1 MSDYDIRE
9 KLQEKFL
16 RYKSWELEKGIFNMM
31 IPDVIPYI
39 EKIFTCFYYAIRC
52 REIIDDI
59 CNQIVEYRKEHSV
72 ICLSVEY
79 HVGSLIVDGYSFAQ
93 QNIQQYCHYISE
105 VTDCLCQIMNI
116 VFNLGYNSWDKFNAV
131 EILKSINK
139 KKLNEIKKL
148 CKNYNDKIKLHKE
161 IDNFNK
167 HNLSITVNE
176 KLSADCIEKVKFNIE
191 LDKNKYALE
200 EIIDQSIESDVID
213 SIVDLL
219 DKILESASD
228 AYNPN
233 RLYVKIVYDENIEDN
248 NSSGKIISGTKIMP
262 LLFKTRQENGVN
274 VIDSINC
281 DITYIKESPI
291 YLAVLYQY
299 QKDSLTEL
307 SISTLNENKID
318 VMQNGK
324 IIGKYQCVGSKDK
337 DAHYFHF
344 KKFEYKA
351 IE

>member
-1 MSDYDIRE
+1 MSDYNTRE
-9 KLQEKFL
+9 VLQEKFL
-16 RYKSWELEKGIFNMM
+16 CYKNWEFEKYIFNMM

-39 EKIFTCFYYAIRC
+39 EKIFTCFYYAIQC

-79 HVGSLIVDGYSFAQ
+79 HVGSLVIDGNSFAQ

-167 HNLSITVNE
+167 HNLSIILNE
-176 KLSADCIEKVKFNIE
+176 KLSADCIEKVKYKITT
-191 LDKNKYALE
+191 LKNKYALDD
-200 EIIDQSIESDVID
+200 IINQSVESDI
-213 SIVDLL
+213 INATMELL
-219 DKILESASD
+219 DKIFESASD
-228 AYNPN
+228 IYNTD
-233 RLYVKIVYDENIEDN
+233 RLYVKNVNNNNIEDYN
-248 NSSGKIISGTKIMP
+248 CLNKAVIDTKIISLNFDNK
-262 LLFKTRQENGVN
+262 NN
-274 VIDSINC
+274 CSIDYNITEEHK
-281 DITYIKESPI
+281 DIIC
-291 YLAVLYQY
+291 LADLHKH

-324 IIGKYQCVGSKDK
+324 IIGKYECVDDIDK
-337 DAHYFHF
+337 ESHYFHF

>member
-1 MSDYDIRE
+1 MSDYNTRE
-9 KLQEKFL
+9 ILQEKFL
-16 RYKSWELEKGIFNMM
+16 CYKNWEFEKYIFNMM

-39 EKIFTCFYYAIRC
+39 EKTFTCFSYAIRC

-79 HVGSLIVDGYSFAQ
+79 HVGSLVIDGNSFAQ

-116 VFNLGYNSWDKFNAV
+116 VFNLGYSPWEKFDAV
-131 EILKSINK
+131 DILKALNK
-139 KKLNEIKKL
+139 KKLNEITKL
-148 CKNYNDKIKLHKE
+148 CKNYNEKIKTHKD

-176 KLSADCIEKVKFNIE
+176 KLSSDCIKKVKYKITT
-191 LDKNKYALE
+191 LKNKYALDD
-200 EIIDQSIESDVID
+200 IINQSVESDI
-213 SIVDLL
+213 INATMELL
-219 DKILESASD
+219 DKIFESASD
-228 AYNPN
+228 IYNTD
-233 RLYVKIVYDENIEDN
+233 RLYVKNVNNNNIEDYN
-248 NSSGKIISGTKIMP
+248 CLNKAVIDTKIISLNFDNK
-262 LLFKTRQENGVN
+262 NN
-274 VIDSINC
+274 CSIDYNITEEHK
-281 DITYIKESPI
+281 DIIC
-291 YLAVLYQY
+291 LADLHKH

-324 IIGKYQCVGSKDK
+324 IIGKYECVDTIDK
-337 DAHYFHF
+337 DAYYFHF